1 MFLAYIFIKK
11 WILSC
16 YFARILSRSYKNF
29 FLEPLLIFFLFFFN
43 VDMNLIPYIFT
54 IVLIIFYSHKFFLLN
69 LLVPKVFLH
78 CGVFFTRGQ
87 TFQQKSLNYFI
98 LIKLQA
104 FNLLRNLKLASWQLF
119 FECHWYRTDIRRA
132 FHQSFFKRFSY

>member
-1 MFLAYIFIKK
+1 MNSLLLFCKDFVKK
-11 WILSC
+11 LQ
-16 YFARILSRSYKNF
+16 NF
-29 FLEPLLIFFLFFFN
+29 FSRTPPDFFPVFFN

-54 IVLIIFYSHKFFLLN
+54 IALIIFYSHKFFLLN
-69 LLVPKVFLH
+69 LLAPKVFLH

-98 LIKLQA
+98 LIRLQA

-119 FECHWYRTDIRRA
+119 FDCHWYRTDIRRA
-132 FHQSFFKRFSY
+132 SHQSFFKRFSN